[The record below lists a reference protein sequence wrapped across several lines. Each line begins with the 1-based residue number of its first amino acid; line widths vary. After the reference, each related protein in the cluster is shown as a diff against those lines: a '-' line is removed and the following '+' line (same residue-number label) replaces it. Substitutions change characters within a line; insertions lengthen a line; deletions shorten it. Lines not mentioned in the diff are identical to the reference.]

1 MYFFYH
7 FSCFFRTQTSQK
19 VPIIP
24 LFEKDCIMQKVTCC
38 QPLKLVSFTMLL
50 WQDAF
55 CQVLY
60 EWASPI
66 FAGEHSITF
75 LSVCRELASPAQS
88 LDLVCFFTHAWPI
101 EACPLKPTVQ
111 ADLPAGSTSL
121 IMYIFQF
128 SLGFHPSHTFGQNST

>member
-1 MYFFYH
+1 
-7 FSCFFRTQTSQK
+7 
-19 VPIIP
+19 
-24 LFEKDCIMQKVTCC
+24 MQKIMRG

-60 EWASPI
+60 EWAPLI
-66 FAGEHSITF
+66 LADEHNITF
-75 LSVCRELASPAQS
+75 LFVYRELAGSALG

-101 EACPLKPTVQ
+101 ETCPLKPTVK

-121 IMYIFQF
+121 VMYIF
-128 SLGFHPSHTFGQNST
+128 